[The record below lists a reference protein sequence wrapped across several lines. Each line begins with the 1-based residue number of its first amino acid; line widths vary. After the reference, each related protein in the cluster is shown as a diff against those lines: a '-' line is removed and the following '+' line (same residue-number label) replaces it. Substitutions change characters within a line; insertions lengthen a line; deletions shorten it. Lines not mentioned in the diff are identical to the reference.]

1 MLTLTDLRRKK
12 NTFPKLGG
20 PPELRRPGVATPPP
34 TPLSTALLT
43 HTTDE
48 PSEKGHHLQV
58 YQ

>member
-20 PPELRRPGVATPPP
+20 PPELRRPGVATPP